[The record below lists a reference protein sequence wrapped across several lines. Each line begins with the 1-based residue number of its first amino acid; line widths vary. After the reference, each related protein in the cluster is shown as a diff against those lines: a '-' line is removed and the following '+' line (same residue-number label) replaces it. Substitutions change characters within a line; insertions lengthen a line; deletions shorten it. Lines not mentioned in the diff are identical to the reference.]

1 MYTIRMCDVSNIF
14 NFSSSA
20 RVCYMCYN
28 LVVHAVYITCR
39 MSKFHSLQHFE
50 EDLKVY
56 DLNMLVK
63 EVDKIDD
70 LEPSVK
76 QELAALEKRWKKL
89 LRWSEER
96 GLRLSKIVSIWSKF
110 RQEEIAILNWIDEKG
125 EQLKVSDAVNL
136 ADEQAVKEQSDIL
149 KVHAVQ

>member
-1 MYTIRMCDVSNIF
+1 
-14 NFSSSA
+14 
-20 RVCYMCYN
+20 
-28 LVVHAVYITCR
+28 
-39 MSKFHSLQHFE
+39 
-50 EDLKVY
+50 
-56 DLNMLVK
+56 MLVK

-136 ADEQAVKEQSDIL
+136 ADEEAVKEQLDIL

>member
-1 MYTIRMCDVSNIF
+1 M
-14 NFSSSA
+14 
-20 RVCYMCYN
+20 
-28 LVVHAVYITCR
+28 
-39 MSKFHSLQHFE
+39 
-50 EDLKVY
+50 KVY

-136 ADEQAVKEQSDIL
+136 ADEEAVKEQLDIL

>member
-1 MYTIRMCDVSNIF
+1 M
-14 NFSSSA
+14 
-20 RVCYMCYN
+20 
-28 LVVHAVYITCR
+28 
-39 MSKFHSLQHFE
+39 
-50 EDLKVY
+50 KVY